1 MALGSCSAAGGQIT
15 ITAAYTKAPAREIS
29 VYDYSQ
35 ILFTSTLGFFF
46 FGQIPD
52 LLSIIGYVTIIGAAV
67 FKWQYSMRNE

>member
-1 MALGSCSAAGGQIT
+1 M
-15 ITAAYTKAPAREIS
+15 
-29 VYDYSQ
+29 YDYSQ